1 MEQWK
6 ISTRK
11 GVSVAIFGVLGV
23 AAVDLPLNPLARAAF
38 IQHGF
43 PTVVD
48 QVSTDRARLLLL
60 RLGMHW
66 NPSR

>member
-1 MEQWK
+1 M
-6 ISTRK
+6 
-11 GVSVAIFGVLGV
+11 AIFGVLGV